1 MATEATL
8 ATGTELTFQS
18 PPASDGLRWGAHGPL
33 LAGARGAEIDEAL
46 GALLEAP
53 AEEGGEHLVK
63 GGSVFEL
70 SHVNSTPLSELD
82 KALSPAEL
90 GAWINAF
97 KKPIKVTLVPE
108 GAPAPAPAPAPNEEP
123 AKASLGGNFALPDKK
138 DTAPKMPCVCLKLKL
153 LRLCLTQHP
162 LPFRPP
168 LSGAPAHAH
177 QKAAVRSLDPR
188 SASPRFR

>member
-1 MATEATL
+1 MVTEATL
-8 ATGTELTFQS
+8 SKGTELTFQS
-18 PPASDGLRWGAHGPL
+18 PPASDGLRWGAHGPI
-33 LAGARGAEIDEAL
+33 LAGARGEIGEAL

-70 SHVNSTPLSELD
+70 SHVNSTALSELD
-82 KALSPAEL
+82 QALSPAEL

-108 GAPAPAPAPAPNEEP
+108 GAPAPAPNEEP

-138 DTAPKMPCVCLKLKL
+138 DTAPKMPCV
-153 LRLCLTQHP
+153 
-162 LPFRPP
+162 
-168 LSGAPAHAH
+168 A
-177 QKAAVRSLDPR
+177 
-188 SASPRFR
+188 